1 MIINPRIPLHRL
13 VLSLSEALDC
23 VNPRISDHQK
33 RVAYIATRVAQAMG
47 LAGEDLLDVFLA
59 AALHDVGIVGVENRR
74 EALEMGHMERV
85 SWHGELGHRLLAD
98 NPLLARAA
106 EQVRYHHVP
115 WDNGAGACRDGQ
127 PVPAATH
134 ILVLAD
140 VVERMIQRGRP
151 ILTQTGTILAE
162 VASLS
167 GKVFKPD
174 CAEAL
179 GSVAGPEAF
188 WLDVVSPRIY
198 SILLGE
204 MDWPTLSIDE
214 TTIGPIGE
222 IFARVVDSASEWTA
236 VHSAGVAATAVAL
249 AERMNFSPRELH
261 LMRAAGYL
269 HDLGKLSVPTAI
281 LDKPAR
287 LTKEEML
294 VMRGHT
300 YYTFRILDTIGGMPQ
315 ISEWAAFH
323 HERLDGGGY
332 PFHHGADELTLGSR
346 IMAVADVF
354 TALRERRPYRPRSM
368 PMADAQAILGKL
380 VQSNGLDGDVV
391 AALDGGIEAI
401 DATRAAEQ
409 TAYGATQRDLMAL
422 MGRPAIADTWS
433 RDIAVGATP

>member
-23 VNPRISDHQK
+23 INPRISDHQQ
-33 RVAYIATRVAQAMG
+33 RVAYIATRVAGAMG

-74 EALEMGHMERV
+74 EAIEMGRMERV
-85 SWHGELGHRLLAD
+85 SWHSELGYRLLAD

-115 WDNGAGACRDGQ
+115 WDNGAGVCRDGQ

-140 VVERMIQRGRP
+140 VVERMIQRDRTV
-151 ILTQTGTILAE
+151 LTQTETILAE
-162 VASLS
+162 IAALS
-167 GKVFKPD
+167 GKVFKPE
-174 CAEAL
+174 CAAAFGEI
-179 GSVAGPEAF
+179 AGTEAF

-198 SILLGE
+198 GILLGR
-204 MDWPTLSIDE
+204 MDWPMLAIDE
-214 TTIGPIGE
+214 ATIGPIAE

-249 AERMNFSPRELH
+249 ARRLNFSPRELH

-281 LDKPAR
+281 LDKPGR

-332 PFHHGADELTLGSR
+332 PFGHGADDLTLGSR
-346 IMAVADVF
+346 IMAVADMF
-354 TALRERRPYRPRSM
+354 TALREPRPYRQRSG
-368 PMADAQAILGKL
+368 PLADAQAILGKL
-380 VQSNGLDGDVV
+380 VQSNGLDADVV
-391 AALDGGIEAI
+391 AALDGDIEAI

-409 TAYGATQRDLMAL
+409 TAYGATQRDLMAI
-422 MGRPAIADTWS
+422 MGRPATTSLWTPDV
-433 RDIAVGATP
+433 AVPATP